1 MDYGRMD
8 MVNGNYMEENNRR
21 MAEEEQRRKAEEERR
36 RAEEL
41 RMEEQRL
48 EEERRT
54 AVMRGN
60 FPFFGWASAVYAL
73 FYTFCLYKNA
83 SGITYPFFVAGTL
96 IYFGL
101 CTRRSGVPLKKD
113 STFTVVSMLLLGVS
127 VFLTDNLS
135 IQLIT
140 KTGLFLLTISLM
152 LHQYLDDSKWNFS
165 KFLLAIGQCL
175 LETVACLGRPFS
187 DGAAWRV
194 KAVQE
199 GKKDGKGRYVALGI
213 LVAVPLTLLILAL
226 LVSADAVFRDLFV
239 RVFRHINILSILCI
253 LCMLAFSFLGS
264 YCFIAMLNSR
274 VIKEEC
280 KENRNQEPVLAI
292 TFTSVL
298 AALYLVFSM
307 IQIVYLFMG
316 QMKLPEGYT
325 YSSYAR
331 QGFFQLLAV
340 CLINLAIVLVC
351 LGFFRES
358 RVLKAIL
365 TVISLCTYIMVA
377 SSAYRMILYIR
388 ICQLTFLRI
397 IVLWALAVTAFVL
410 AGIIVTIFRP
420 DFRLFRYCMMVVT
433 VFYLVL
439 AFAKP
444 DYWIAGYNIQYV
456 NLEGNASEQ
465 AENSYRDF
473 NYLSHLSADAAPVL
487 AKPENYAY
495 LTENSMAMQNYFS
508 RMQDKADRMG
518 IRSFN
523 LSRYLAGRAVRSVS
537 DAAAQ
542 TP

>member
-1 MDYGRMD
+1 
-8 MVNGNYMEENNRR
+8 MEENNRR
-21 MAEEEQRRKAEEERR
+21 MAEEEQRRKAEEELR

-199 GKKDGKGRYVALGI
+199 GKRMERDGMWLWEYWW
-213 LVAVPLTLLILAL
+213 
-226 LVSADAVFRDLFV
+226 
-239 RVFRHINILSILCI
+239 
-253 LCMLAFSFLGS
+253 
-264 YCFIAMLNSR
+264 
-274 VIKEEC
+274 
-280 KENRNQEPVLAI
+280 Q
-292 TFTSVL
+292 
-298 AALYLVFSM
+298 
-307 IQIVYLFMG
+307 
-316 QMKLPEGYT
+316 
-325 YSSYAR
+325 
-331 QGFFQLLAV
+331 
-340 CLINLAIVLVC
+340 CL
-351 LGFFRES
+351 
-358 RVLKAIL
+358 
-365 TVISLCTYIMVA
+365 
-377 SSAYRMILYIR
+377 
-388 ICQLTFLRI
+388 
-397 IVLWALAVTAFVL
+397 
-410 AGIIVTIFRP
+410 
-420 DFRLFRYCMMVVT
+420 
-433 VFYLVL
+433 
-439 AFAKP
+439 
-444 DYWIAGYNIQYV
+444 
-456 NLEGNASEQ
+456 
-465 AENSYRDF
+465 
-473 NYLSHLSADAAPVL
+473 
-487 AKPENYAY
+487 
-495 LTENSMAMQNYFS
+495 
-508 RMQDKADRMG
+508 
-518 IRSFN
+518 
-523 LSRYLAGRAVRSVS
+523 
-537 DAAAQ
+537 
-542 TP
+542 

>member
-8 MVNGNYMEENNRR
+8 MVNGSYMTEDNRR
-21 MAEEEQRRKAEEERR
+21 MPEEEQRRRAEEERR
-36 RAEEL
+36 LAEGRRL
-41 RMEEQRL
+41 EERRQ

-60 FPFFGWASAVYAL
+60 FTFFGWASAVYAL

-101 CTRRSGVPLKKD
+101 CTKRSGVPLKKD
-113 STFTVVSMLLLGVS
+113 SIFTAAGMLLLGIS

-140 KTGLFLLTISLM
+140 KTGLFLLTVSLM
-152 LHQYLDDSKWNFS
+152 LHQYLNDGKWNFS
-165 KFLLAIGQCL
+165 KFLLAMCQCL
-175 LETVACLGRPFS
+175 LETLACLGRPFS
-187 DGAAWRV
+187 DGAAWREKAV
-194 KAVQE
+194 KA
-199 GKKDGKGRYVALGI
+199 GKKDGKGRYVALGV
-213 LVAVPLTLLILAL
+213 LVAVPLSLLILAL

-239 RVFRHINILSILCI
+239 RIFRHINIGSILCI
-253 LCMLAFSFLGS
+253 LFMLLLGFFGS
-264 YCFIAMLNSR
+264 YCFMAMLNSR
-274 VIKEEC
+274 VISEEC

-298 AALYLVFSM
+298 AVMYLVFSV

-316 QMKLPEGYT
+316 QMKLPDGYT

-340 CLINLAIVLVC
+340 CLINLVIVLVC
-351 LGFFRES
+351 LGFFKES
-358 RVLKAIL
+358 RVLKAVL

-388 ICQLTFLRI
+388 TCQLTFLRI
-397 IVLWALAVTAFVL
+397 IVLWALAVTALVL

-420 DFRLFRYCMMVVT
+420 DFRLFRYCVMVVT
-433 VFYLVL
+433 AFYLVL

-444 DYWIAGYNIQYV
+444 DYWIARYNIQYV
-456 NLEGNASEQ
+456 DMAGNEAGET
-465 AENSYRDF
+465 ENSYKDF
-473 NYLSHLSADAAPVL
+473 NYLSRLSADAAPVL
-487 AKPENYAY
+487 AAPENYAY
-495 LTENSMAMQNYFS
+495 LLENSGSMREYFDK
-508 RMQDKADRMG
+508 MENKADNMG

-523 LSRYLAGRAVRSVS
+523 LSRYLAGRAVRN
-537 DAAAQ
+537 AKQ
-542 TP
+542 

>member
-1 MDYGRMD
+1 MDNNRMD
-8 MVNGNYMEENNRR
+8 MAAGSHSEENS
-21 MAEEEQRRKAEEERR
+21 RRKAEERRLEER
-36 RAEEL
+36 
-41 RMEEQRL
+41 RL

-54 AVMRGN
+54 AVMRRN

-101 CTRRSGVPLKKD
+101 CTRKSGVPLKKD
-113 STFTVVSMLLLGVS
+113 SIFTISSILLLGIS

-140 KTGLFLLTISLM
+140 KTGIFLLTVNLM
-152 LHQYLDDSKWNFS
+152 LHQYLDDSRWNFS

-175 LETVACLGRPFS
+175 IETTACLGRPFS

-194 KAVQE
+194 KAVQA

-213 LVAVPLTLLILAL
+213 LTAVPLTLLVLAL

-253 LCMLAFSFLGS
+253 LFLLAFSFFAS
-264 YCFIAMLNSR
+264 YCFMAMLNSR

-280 KENRNQEPVLAI
+280 RENRNQEPVLAI
-292 TFTSVL
+292 TFTCVL
-298 AALYLVFSM
+298 AALYLVFCT

-316 QMKLPEGYT
+316 QMQLPAGYT

-340 CLINLAIVLVC
+340 CLINLVIVLVC

-358 RVLKAIL
+358 KVLKIIL
-365 TVISLCTYIMVA
+365 AVISLCTYIMAA

-397 IVLWALAVTAFVL
+397 IVLWALAVTALVL
-410 AGIIVTIFRP
+410 AGIMVTIFRP
-420 DFRLFRYCMMVVT
+420 GFRLFRYCMMVVT

-444 DYWIAGYNIQYV
+444 DYWIARYNMQYV
-456 NLEGNASEQ
+456 NMTEDTAVPE
-465 AENSYRDF
+465 ENGYRDF

-487 AKPENYAY
+487 AEPENYVF
-495 LTENSMAMQNYFS
+495 LTENSMAMQSYFS
-508 RMQDKADRMG
+508 RMGEKADEMG

-523 LSRYLAGRAVRSVS
+523 LSRYLAGRAVRNVKR
-537 DAAAQ
+537 
-542 TP
+542 

>member
-253 LCMLAFSFLGS
+253 LCMLAFGFLGS

-351 LGFFRES
+351 LGLFQGEQGAEGHSHRNFP
-358 RVLKAIL
+358 LYL
-365 TVISLCTYIMVA
+365 YYGGFQCISYDSVYQDLPA
-377 SSAYRMILYIR
+377 
-388 ICQLTFLRI
+388 
-397 IVLWALAVTAFVL
+397 
-410 AGIIVTIFRP
+410 
-420 DFRLFRYCMMVVT
+420 
-433 VFYLVL
+433 
-439 AFAKP
+439 
-444 DYWIAGYNIQYV
+444 
-456 NLEGNASEQ
+456 
-465 AENSYRDF
+465 
-473 NYLSHLSADAAPVL
+473 YLSEDYCAVGAGGDGFCAGGDYRYYFPPGFPVVSVLYDGGDGFLSGACL
-487 AKPENYAY
+487 C
-495 LTENSMAMQNYFS
+495 
-508 RMQDKADRMG
+508 KAGLLDCR
-518 IRSFN
+518 I
-523 LSRYLAGRAVRSVS
+523 
-537 DAAAQ
+537 
-542 TP
+542 